1 MYICELCMDTIEPKN
16 PSHLIVIGKVNI
28 RTCTDC
34 YEDKDK
40 FTDKQLLKKKEM
52 CARMIKRRKKYA

>member
-1 MYICELCMDTIEPKN
+1 MDTIEPKN